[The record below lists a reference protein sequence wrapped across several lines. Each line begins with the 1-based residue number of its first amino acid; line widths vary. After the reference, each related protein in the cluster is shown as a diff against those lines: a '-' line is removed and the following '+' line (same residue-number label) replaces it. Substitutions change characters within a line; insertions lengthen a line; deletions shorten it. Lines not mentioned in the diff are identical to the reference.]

1 MPEAPGRASASL
13 IGDGAAEEP
22 VDYDAFAHE
31 PPFRPRHNRAR
42 MWTIAAIL
50 AALLMLAATAAISRF
65 GLPTVGRGGIAAAK
79 GTPLKIE
86 EVRSQR
92 VKLASGND
100 LVTVTGRITNP
111 TAETQR
117 VPQLRAELRDDQGR
131 PVYQWSI
138 SAPAPELSAGASI
151 PFNGADLSVPRGAR
165 KVHVTFGP
173 LA

>member
-1 MPEAPGRASASL
+1 MPEAPGHGSAAL
-13 IGDGAAEEP
+13 IGSHPVEEP
-22 VDYDAFAHE
+22 ADYDAFAHE
-31 PPFRPRHNRAR
+31 PPFRPRRNRAR
-42 MWTIAAIL
+42 ILTMLAIV
-50 AALLMLAATAAISRF
+50 AALLMLAATAAISQF
-65 GLPTVGRGGIAAAK
+65 GLPTIGRAGIAAAK
-79 GTPLKIE
+79 GTPLRIE
-86 EVRSQR
+86 EVHSQR

-111 TAETQR
+111 TERTQR